1 MRNMISILLI
11 CFMTLGMLIN
21 HADAK
26 RFGGG
31 GSFGY
36 QRSVSSYSK
45 PRETAMPFQ
54 SGQQRPG
61 LGRWLGPLAGFAAG
75 GLLSYLLMGKGIGGG
90 LLTWLVIAGIG
101 FMIWNLI
108 RSRMQSPMQYNSMQG
123 SPAANDTVS
132 QFRDYSSST
141 SPSSH
146 STTVY
151 PAGFEPESFL
161 RAAKVE
167 FIRLQAAYDSKNLA
181 DLREFTSPEVF
192 GEIQL
197 QLQERGD
204 AANQTDVVKLDAELL
219 DITIES
225 QATLAS
231 VRFTGLIR
239 EDANAN
245 PTPLDET
252 WHFRK
257 YSSESNWIVAGVQQ

>member
-1 MRNMISILLI
+1 MRKLISILLI
-11 CFMTLGMLIN
+11 CFVTLGMLIN

-31 GSFGY
+31 RSFGY
-36 QRSVSSYSK
+36 QRSASTYSR
-45 PRETAMPFQ
+45 PRETAAPTQ
-54 SGQQRPG
+54 AGQQRPG
-61 LGRWLGPLAGFAAG
+61 GASRWLGPLAGFAAG

-90 LLTWLVIAGIG
+90 LLTWLAIAAIG

-108 RSRMQSPMQYNSMQG
+108 RSRLQPPMQYNSMNNN
-123 SPAANDTVS
+123 SVANNTVS
-132 QFRDYSSST
+132 QFSDYTPAQSA
-141 SPSSH
+141 
-146 STTVY
+146 TVY
-151 PAGFEPESFL
+151 PAGFEPETFL
-161 RAAKVE
+161 REAKVQ

-204 AANQTDVVKLDAELL
+204 AVNQTEVVKLDAELL
-219 DITIES
+219 DVSIES

-239 EDANAN
+239 EDVNEN
-245 PTPLDET
+245 PAPLNEI

-257 YSSESNWIVAGVQQ
+257 YAAQANWVVAGVQQ